1 MPLAGVRAEWALA
14 GRDDELALLMDW
26 LRGPEPRP
34 VVISGAAG
42 VGKSRLAAEACIA
55 VGSDFTVEWCEA
67 TRSAAS
73 IPFGPVAH
81 LLAPDTGTGRLDDA
95 LRGALLAI
103 GQRPGMTLVAIDDVH
118 LLDDASA
125 TLVHRLATDGTA
137 QLLLT
142 RRSGES
148 TPDPITA
155 MLHDDATRYLELQPL
170 SRDETGQL
178 LANVLGDPVET
189 QTVDRLWSLTGGNLL
204 FLRELVRTLR
214 DEHTLTTARGLWRWR
229 GAVST
234 APRLFDVLHARLDRL
249 DADERDA
256 LTILAF
262 AEPLPLSILRELV
275 DGNALASLGR
285 QGLVVVEA
293 SGPASTAR
301 LAHPLYAE
309 LLRVELSPLEEM
321 EASRRVAE
329 AAVRVADAT
338 VSHARWVSAWALEA
352 GVELPSDLILD
363 ATSEALQAADPE
375 RAERLARAALARS
388 PSAEASL
395 LLGESLLARD
405 RFQEA
410 DDVLAAAWELADDDA
425 TRARIVRLRVVALQ
439 EGLGRGDEA
448 ARVLDDAI
456 DAIQDPVYRGFVAA
470 QRALELAH
478 TGNFREAAELALP
491 LLDSPD
497 EVVRLRAVSPA
508 SIVLVVAGHPRRALA
523 ATRAALEPAL
533 RIRDRLPGAPEWVV
547 SSHVTT
553 LIAAGELD
561 EASRFL
567 DMVETHRD
575 GEFSPFVAL
584 GRGRIALLQGRPA
597 TAARHLLDAVSGLD
611 DGDPSSR
618 KVWALS
624 LLAEACAFLGDAD
637 GAARA
642 SREATESAR
651 PLVHHFDGDSD
662 RARAWAHV
670 AAARVTKARDVLH
683 GVADQYRDDAPLFE
697 LLALHDVVRLGD
709 AVGVVDRIEALVP
722 RVDVRYAPAFLAHTR
737 GLSSEDAAVLDA
749 ASEMFEAIG
758 CELLAAEA
766 AAEATAI
773 WRRRGERG
781 RASLS
786 SARATQLVARCEGA
800 KTPALV
806 HLDDEPGARLTPR
819 EREIAALAA
828 QGLTSSAIS
837 DELVV
842 SVRTI
847 DNHLQRVYTKLG
859 INSRTELAARLGAA
873 DREVE

>member
-1 MPLAGVRAEWALA
+1 MPLAGVRADWALA
-14 GRDDELALLMDW
+14 GRDDELALLMEW

-34 VVISGAAG
+34 IVISGAAG
-42 VGKSRLAAEACIA
+42 VGKSRLAAEVCTA
-55 VGSDFTVEWCEA
+55 VGPGFTVEWCEA

-81 LLAPDTGTGRLDDA
+81 LLAPDTGTGRLDDS

-103 GQRPGMTLVAIDDVH
+103 GERPGTTLVAIDDAH

-125 TLVHRLATDGTA
+125 TLVHRLATDGTT

-155 MLHDDATRYLELQPL
+155 ILHDDATRYLELQPL
-170 SRDETGQL
+170 SRAETAQL
-178 LANVLGDPVET
+178 LADVLGDPVET

-214 DEHTLTTARGLWRWR
+214 DEDALTTARGLWRWR
-229 GAVST
+229 GALST

-249 DADERDA
+249 GADERDA

-275 DGNALASLGR
+275 VGTALARLGR
-285 QGLVVVEA
+285 EGLVVVET

-329 AAVRVADAT
+329 AALRVADAT

-352 GVELPSDLILD
+352 GVELPTDLILD
-363 ATSEALQAADPE
+363 ATREALQAADAE

-405 RFQEA
+405 RFEEA
-410 DDVLAAAWELADDDA
+410 DDVLAAAWEVADDDA
-425 TRARIVRLRVVALQ
+425 VRARIVRLRVVALQ
-439 EGLGRGDEA
+439 EGLGRDDDA

-456 DAIQDPVYRGFVAA
+456 TTIHDPVYRGFIAA

-478 TGNFREAAELALP
+478 TGNFREAADLALP

-497 EVVRLRAVSPA
+497 EVVRLRAISPA
-508 SIVLVVAGHPRRALA
+508 SIVHVVAGHPHRALA
-523 ATRAALEPAL
+523 ATRATLEPAL
-533 RIRDRLPGAPEWVV
+533 RMRDRLPGAPEWVV

-567 DMVETHRD
+567 DVVDSHRD
-575 GEFSPFVAL
+575 GEFNAFVAL
-584 GRGRIALLQGRPA
+584 GRGRIALLQGRPT
-597 TAARHLLDAVSGLD
+597 TAARRLLDAVSGLD

-618 KVWALS
+618 KIWALS
-624 LLAEACAFLGDAD
+624 LLVEACALLGDSA

-642 SREATESAR
+642 SREATASAR
-651 PLVHHFDGDSD
+651 PFVHHFDGDSD

-670 AAARVTKARDVLH
+670 AAVRVTKARDALLA
-683 GVADQYRDDAPLFE
+683 VAVRYQSDAPLFE
-697 LLALHDVVRLGD
+697 LLALHDIVRLGD
-709 AVGVVDRIEALVP
+709 ATGVVDRLEALVP
-722 RVDVRYAPAFLAHTR
+722 AVDVRYAPAFLAHTR
-737 GLSSEDAAVLDA
+737 ALCDDDAPALDA
-749 ASEMFEAIG
+749 ASEAFETIG

-766 AAEATAI
+766 AAEATAV

-781 RASLS
+781 GASRS
-786 SARATQLVARCEGA
+786 AARAMQFVARCEGA
-800 KTPALV
+800 RTPALA
-806 HLDDEPGARLTPR
+806 HLDDEPGVRLTPR
-819 EREIAALAA
+819 EREIATLAA

-847 DNHLQRVYTKLG
+847 DNHLQRVYTKMG
-859 INSRTELAARLGAA
+859 INSRAELAARLGAA